1 MRSSISNA
9 PKTALFAALIMAVC
23 AVAWAQSQPSAVPST
38 DYQII
43 NDLVNRRMSLDERRM
58 VEWRNYSG
66 TNNGEVFVKGVFD
79 SQGLPC
85 ASLAQCSSPCRAYEF
100 TFRGTASDGA
110 LVDYAW
116 EGERC
121 LRGGGWVDISGLR
134 QTRSIVHR
142 AAAPAAPPVRVTAV
156 TRIQQNLAALRYYS
170 GSATGEFTDS
180 TSRAVREFLADERVN
195 QISASPSDDELVRVG
210 TLTQRA
216 RDRVRR
222 ASSCGGEETYRACG
236 RRE

>member
-1 MRSSISNA
+1 MQSSTSSA
-9 PKTALFAALIMAVC
+9 PKALLLAALISAFC
-23 AVAWAQSQPSAVPST
+23 AVAWAQSRPSAVPAA

-43 NDLVNRRMSLDERRM
+43 SDLVNRRMSLDERRM

-66 TNNGEVFVKGVFD
+66 SNNGEVFVKGVFD

-85 ASLAQCSSPCRAYEF
+85 ASLAQCTSPCRAYEF
-100 TFRGTASDGA
+100 SFRGTASDGA
-110 LVDYAW
+110 LVDYSW

-121 LRGGGWVDISGLR
+121 LRGGAWVDISGLR

-170 GSATGEFTDS
+170 GGATGEFTDA
-180 TSRAVREFLADERVN
+180 TYRAVREFLTDERVN
-195 QISASPSDDELVRVG
+195 QISSSPSDDDLVRVG

-222 ASSCGGEETYRACG
+222 ANSCAGDEAFRACG

>member
-1 MRSSISNA
+1 
-9 PKTALFAALIMAVC
+9 
-23 AVAWAQSQPSAVPST
+23 VAQ
-38 DYQII
+38 
-43 NDLVNRRMSLDERRM
+43 L
-58 VEWRNYSG
+58 
-66 TNNGEVFVKGVFD
+66 FD

-85 ASLAQCSSPCRAYEF
+85 ATLAQCSTPCRAYEF
-100 TFRGTASDGA
+100 SFRGTATDGA
-110 LVDYAW
+110 LVDYSW

-121 LRGGGWVDISGLR
+121 LRGGAWVDIAGLR

-170 GSATGEFTDS
+170 GEASGEFTDG
-180 TSRAVREFLADERVN
+180 TYRAVREFLADERVN
-195 QISASPSDDELVRVG
+195 QINASPSDDELVRIG

-222 ASSCGGEETYRACG
+222 ASACAGEQAYRACG